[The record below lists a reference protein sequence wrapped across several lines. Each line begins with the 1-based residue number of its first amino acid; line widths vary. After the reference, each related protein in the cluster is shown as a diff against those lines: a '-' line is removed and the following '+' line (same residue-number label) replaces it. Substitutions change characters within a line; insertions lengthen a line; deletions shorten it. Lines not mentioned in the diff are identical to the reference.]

1 MDIKKLFSLLVTSA
15 TALMIMSCDID
26 RDKPLDPLDRSLNLS
41 RQDYRELAGIKEAKK
56 SEIINEAKTLAPP
69 IPKVAPILAAPR
81 PPKIQASRLVSI
93 AVSDDVPLKDVLLEL
108 SRLADIDIE
117 IDSGIQGGI
126 SFRAKDR
133 PFNEVVERIANM
145 AGLRYSMKN
154 GVLRI
159 ERDNAY
165 VNNYNLSFLNMV
177 RSSQSSVNISTDVLS
192 AGGGE
197 GGGGIT
203 TGSTSSISAEAN
215 DDFWTGLETSVSQIL
230 SSVPISRLSGQ
241 STQETETVAAAE
253 GGSSGSFAGGAFY
266 VVNRQA
272 GMLSIS
278 GSQRQ
283 HELVSSYLEQI
294 KASASAQ
301 VLIEAKIVEVTL
313 TDEYKTGINWDTISN
328 KNGGNN
334 GISATFN
341 PGFTD
346 ATNITTASLD
356 LENFGLDIRTAVSLV
371 EKFGTT
377 RTLSS
382 PRLHAINNQPAVL
395 TFAENRIFFEVTVER
410 EDDELADDGTT
421 LQQGSIS
428 VESERRSVPIGI
440 ILNILPS
447 IDTKRNEVT
456 LNVRP
461 TLSRQVGTVTDPG
474 SALINQLILADG
486 ADDDDVAFTNEV
498 PIVEVRELDS
508 IMKLRSGQVMV
519 IGGLME
525 QTSTNTDTG
534 TPFLGDVP
542 FLGNLFK
549 GVEKVDETTELVI
562 FIRATIVTPHGN
574 YHDAD
579 KKVYENFTN
588 DPRPLNF

>member
-1 MDIKKLFSLLVTSA
+1 M
-15 TALMIMSCDID
+15 ALMITSCDIQ
-26 RDKPLDPLDRSLNLS
+26 RDKPVDPHDRSLNLS
-41 RQDYRELAGIKEAKK
+41 RDDYRELMGIKQAPK
-56 SEIINEAKTLAPP
+56 SELINEAKTLAPP

-108 SRLADIDIE
+108 SRLADVDIE
-117 IDSGIQGGI
+117 ID
-126 SFRAKDR
+126 A
-133 PFNEVVERIANM
+133 
-145 AGLRYSMKN
+145 
-154 GVLRI
+154 GVLRV
-159 ERDNAY
+159 ERDNAF

-177 RSSQSSVNISTDVLS
+177 RSSQSSVNVSTDVLS
-192 AGGGE
+192 AGGDSDGSA
-197 GGGGIT
+197 ISS
-203 TGSTSSISAEAN
+203 GSTSSITSEAN
-215 DDFWTGLETSVSQIL
+215 DDFWTGLETSISQIL

-241 STQETETVAAAE
+241 AEATEEVAAAAAAE
-253 GGSSGSFAGGAFY
+253 GGASSGSFAGGAFY

-272 GMLSIS
+272 GMLSVS

-283 HELVSSYLEQI
+283 HELVTKYLEQI

-301 VLIEAKIVEVTL
+301 VLIEAKIVEVSL
-313 TDEYKTGINWDTISN
+313 RDEYRTGINWSAIESGPGTD
-328 KNGGNN
+328 
-334 GISATFN
+334 GISLNFDPSTPF
-341 PGFTD
+341 D
-346 ATNITTASLD
+346 ATSIATGRLSFAGAGID
-356 LENFGLDIRTAVSLV
+356 LGAVIDLT
-371 EKFGTT
+371 EQFGTT

-395 TFAENRIFFEVTVER
+395 TFAENRIFFEVDVER
-410 EDDELADDGTT
+410 EDDQIIDGELVP
-421 LQQGSIS
+421 GSTS
-428 VESERRSVPIGI
+428 VTSERRSVPIGI

-461 TLSRQVGTVTDPG
+461 TLSRQVATVTDPG
-474 SALINQLILADG
+474 SAITNSILQSIDPDADTFVN
-486 ADDDDVAFTNEV
+486 AV
-498 PIVEVRELDS
+498 PVVEVRELDS

-525 QTSTNTDTG
+525 QSSNNTDLG
-534 TPFLGDVP
+534 TPFLGEIP
-542 FLGNLFK
+542 LLGNLFK
-549 GVEKVDETTELVI
+549 GVDKTEDTTELVI

-579 KKVYENFTN
+579 RRVYEKYTN